1 MAIEIIVKDD
11 SGKQV
16 EITVDLENDQNWEEI
31 CYQAGCEVAREIAI
45 RWLKA
50 MEERL
55 FQERDKSLS
64 VECSRER
71 IRVTRFGRFSI
82 GRRLYNDSHG
92 NSHFLLDEYL
102 DWLPY
107 KWSTPSLREAIVELS
122 TRTTFRDVSGAL
134 ENLVAGVLSASTIH
148 RVLQEVSEAAIQG
161 EKKEWEDCFLRGKH
175 PPPGVC
181 KARVLYVEADGLYVC
196 LQREIK
202 KGKKQKHYE
211 LKNAIA
217 YEGWERLSQ
226 KEERYR
232 LVSKQVY
239 CHSDS
244 RSFSIPFWDGV
255 GLALHKHWDLGY
267 TKLIVL
273 GGDDANWIDKGTDEL
288 GFCIR
293 QLSGF
298 HLARSCRKGWENG
311 DDMYAAI
318 RCGRVKQTLGEVK
331 ERDGKTAQKARSY
344 VLKRLDKGVDWREKV
359 EEIMRV
365 SPDPEIL
372 DILDEA
378 RGLGAIEG
386 NQANL
391 FADRMKDRGM
401 SWTIS
406 GAQHMGKA
414 IQLVA
419 NGDLSNWCG
428 RKLSSSGKVRSNL
441 SFDLFE
447 SHNRTAIPALESP
460 YASRPWG
467 RAIRQMTM
475 NTHRLL

>member
-16 EITVDLENDQNWEEI
+16 KMTVELENDQNWEEI
-31 CYQAGCEVAREIAI
+31 CYQVGCQVAREIAT
-45 RWLKA
+45 RWLEA

-55 FQERDKSLS
+55 FQERDKNLD
-64 VECSRER
+64 VECTRER
-71 IRVTRFGRFSI
+71 IRVTRFGRFDI
-82 GRRLYNDSHG
+82 RRRLYSDSQG
-92 NSHFLLDEYL
+92 DSHFLLDEYL
-102 DWLPY
+102 NWLPY

-148 RVLQEVSEAAIQG
+148 RVLQEVSEAAIQE

-175 PPPGVC
+175 PPPGAG
-181 KARVLYVEADGLYVC
+181 KARVLYVEADGLYVH
-196 LQREIK
+196 LQRETRE
-202 KGKKQKHYE
+202 GKKQKHYE

-232 LVSKQVY
+232 LVNKRVY

-244 RSFSIPFWDGV
+244 GTPFWDGA
-255 GLALHKHWDLGY
+255 GLEWHKHWDLGY
-267 TKLIVL
+267 TELVIL
-273 GGDDANWIDKGTDEL
+273 GGDDANWIDKGIDEL
-288 GFCIR
+288 AFCIR

-298 HLARSCRKGWENG
+298 HLARSCRKGWESG
-311 DDMYAAI
+311 DDMYDAI
-318 RCGRVKQTLGEVK
+318 RCGRVRRTLGEVK
-331 ERDGKTAQKARSY
+331 EREGKTAPKARSY
-344 VLKRLDKGVDWREKV
+344 VLKRLEKGADWRKKLEAMGLSD
-359 EEIMRV
+359 EI
-365 SPDPEIL
+365 PD
-372 DILDEA
+372 DA

-386 NQANL
+386 NESNL

-401 SWTIS
+401 SWTIP

-414 IQLVA
+414 IQLAV

-428 RKLSSSGKVRSNL
+428 RRPDHSSSSEMGRSNL

-467 RAIRQMTM
+467 KAIRQMTM